1 MVSMWRGVCKRA
13 VSILLRVPITSTVD
27 TMYIVSP
34 LAGRVVMMMMIP
46 QKGMI
51 FKKAMQVFEREVEN
65 QFLVEVSHNQIK
77 KKKYSFVVA

>member
-34 LAGRVVMMMMIP
+34 LAGRVVMMMLIP
-46 QKGMI
+46 QKGKI
-51 FKKAMQVFEREVEN
+51 FKAEPCKLVGKIEN
-65 QFLVEVSHNQIK
+65 QFLAEVSHNQIK
-77 KKKYSFVVA
+77 KSIPLL

>member
-34 LAGRVVMMMMIP
+34 LAGRVVMMMMTP
-46 QKGMI
+46 QKGKI
-51 FKKAMQVFEREVEN
+51 FKAEPCKLVGKIEN
-65 QFLVEVSHNQIK
+65 QFLAEVSHNQIK
-77 KKKYSFVVA
+77 KSIPL

>member
-34 LAGRVVMMMMIP
+34 LAGRVVMMMMLTP

-51 FKKAMQVFEREVEN
+51 FKKAMQFFEREVEN
-65 QFLVEVSHNQIK
+65 QFLAEVSHNQIK
-77 KKKYSFVVA
+77 KYSFVVA